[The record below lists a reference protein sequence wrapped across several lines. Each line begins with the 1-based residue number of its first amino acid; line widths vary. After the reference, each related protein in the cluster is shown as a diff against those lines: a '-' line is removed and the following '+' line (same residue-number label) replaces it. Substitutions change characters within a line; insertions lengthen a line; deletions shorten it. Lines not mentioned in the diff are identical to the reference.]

1 MLRKYYNRYRTFSS
15 HQNYRDGDNISFSRI
30 LSDGEFQLTDPRS
43 AKILDK
49 VLEEV
54 QKYSILVP

>member
-1 MLRKYYNRYRTFSS
+1 MMGTNFPP
-15 HQNYRDGDNISFSRI
+15 RI

-43 AKILDK
+43 AKILDEIVK
-49 VLEEV
+49 EV